1 MGKNMGDEIS
11 LDVGE
16 LFAELGIQLRQNVKV
31 ALIVLALLVGGNLLI
46 DQLGSKSSVYATG
59 ILEIAVQLYVM
70 RAALEK
76 AGLLPDNS
84 KAKLGAFW
92 WMGLISTLAIM
103 IGCVLLILPG
113 LYLAARW
120 FLSGPVLIAEEK
132 SAVESLRESWRL
144 TRGSVWQL
152 VGATLVLF
160 GGGLAVAVV
169 PFIVLPQSAQGV
181 SLNAVAYIVMF
192 GAYICGWL
200 MEVGAYGM
208 VTNRHGALAEVF
220 A

>member
-1 MGKNMGDEIS
+1 
-11 LDVGE
+11 
-16 LFAELGIQLRQNVKV
+16 V
-31 ALIVLALLVGGNLLI
+31 ALALLVGGNLLI
-46 DQLGSKSSVYATG
+46 DQMGSKSSLTTAG
-59 ILEIAVQLYVM
+59 ILELAVQLYVM

-76 AGLLPDNS
+76 SGLLPDNS
-84 KAKLGAFW
+84 KARLWAFW

-103 IGCVLLILPG
+103 AGCVLLILPG

-120 FLSGPVLIAEEK
+120 FLSGPVLIAEDR
-132 SAVESLRESWRL
+132 SAIESLRESWHL
-144 TRGSVWQL
+144 TRRSAWQL

-169 PFIVLPQSAQGV
+169 PVMVLPQSAQGV
-181 SLNAVAYIVMF
+181 SLNAAVYAVMF

-208 VTNRHGALAEVF
+208 IANRHGALAEVF

>member
-1 MGKNMGDEIS
+1 MGNEIS

-16 LFAELGIQLRQNVKV
+16 LFVELGNQLRQNAKAALV
-31 ALIVLALLVGGNLLI
+31 ALALLVGGNLLI
-46 DQLGSKSSVYATG
+46 DQMGSKSSFTAAG
-59 ILEIAVQLYVM
+59 ILSLAVQLYVM

-76 AGLLPDNS
+76 AGLLQDNS
-84 KAKLGAFW
+84 KPRLGAFW

-120 FLSGPVLIAEEK
+120 FVSGPILIAENK

-144 TRGSVWQL
+144 TGGSAWQL

-169 PFIVLPQSAQGV
+169 PIMVLPQSAQGA
-181 SLNAVAYIVMF
+181 SLNAAVYVVTF
-192 GAYICGWL
+192 GAYVCGWL

-208 VTNRHGALAEVF
+208 IANKHGALAEVF